1 MMFGILGQLLVN
13 DGTDHRSI
21 PAPKQ
26 RIILAALI
34 LNANRIT
41 SVEDL
46 AALVWEDSRPG
57 SWQAAL
63 HNYIA
68 RLRRAMGGAGQRLV
82 THSPGYVLEL
92 APETESDLGI
102 FASLSHRA
110 RAAVETRSWQ
120 EAGALLRSALEMWR
134 GTPLVDVPCEA
145 LHREWVPALTE
156 HRLKLLEWR
165 IESDLWLRQETYLV
179 AELRPLIAA
188 HPLRERFSCQ
198 LMIALSRSG
207 RQAEA
212 LAVYQDVRHKLVAEL
227 GIEPGPELQSTH
239 RRVLAGEPTHE
250 SAGDHAS

>member
-1 MMFGILGQLLVN
+1 MFGILGQLLVN
-13 DGTDHRSI
+13 DGNDQRSI

-26 RIILAALI
+26 RIMLAALI

-46 AALVWEDSRPG
+46 AALVWEESRPS

-68 RLRRAMGGAGQRLV
+68 RLRRAMGAAGRRLL
-82 THSPGYVLEL
+82 TRSPGYLLEL
-92 APETESDLGI
+92 TPETESDLGI
-102 FASLSHRA
+102 FASLSSKA
-110 RAAVETRSWQ
+110 QAAVEMHSWEQ
-120 EAGALLRSALEMWR
+120 AGTLLRAALDLWR
-134 GTPLVDVPCEA
+134 GTPLVDVPSET

-179 AELRPLIAA
+179 SELRPLVAA

-212 LAVYQDVRHKLVAEL
+212 LAAYQDVRRQLVAEL
-227 GIEPGPELQSTH
+227 GIEPGRELQLTH
-239 RRVLAGEPTHE
+239 RRVLAGEPAHE
-250 SAGDHAS
+250 DACNCTS